1 MATFRFRLATL
12 LRLREVTR
20 DERRRQLAE
29 AQRAEAVLRERRTQ
43 LQTEQQG
50 LKDETAKF
58 STGRVDVDR
67 VLSIQRYETVLQI
80 EVASNAEQLRQVE
93 TEVERRRLILV
104 AADRDVQ
111 VLEKLRETQK
121 DRFRIEQERKD
132 LKQMDEIAARVTR
145 PSEVN

>member
-1 MATFRFRLATL
+1 L